1 MLWLEAGLGV
11 RGVGSRAPHGPGM
24 RARVWVCE
32 SIWLYFDCDYS
43 NSDLAWNLWFL
54 QLGGSETL

>member
-32 SIWLYFDCDYS
+32 SIWVYFDCDYS
-43 NSDLAWNLWFL
+43 NSDLAWNL
-54 QLGGSETL
+54 